1 MRDFK
6 QQFQTYSDELK
17 STRCPYSDAELDKEI
32 RSVVWR
38 ISPSKETI
46 VSTHKRKLWPS
57 AVAAAIIAII
67 IIPTIIHTNKSN
79 TAGEIASL
87 KVGDEHIYFA
97 CNNGCTPEGIL
108 QNFKALI
115 Q

>member
-32 RSVVWR
+32 RSVVWDITPNETTS
-38 ISPSKETI
+38 IST
-46 VSTHKRKLWPS
+46 KRRLWP
-57 AVAAAIIAII
+57 VAAAIVAAII
-67 IIPTIIHTNKSN
+67 IPFGIYTSKRSMPS
-79 TAGEIASL
+79 EIAL
-87 KVGDEHIYFA
+87 VEVDGQHVYFA
-97 CNNGCTPEGIL
+97 CNNGCSPEGTL
-108 QNFKALI
+108 QNFKDLI

>member
-6 QQFQTYSDELK
+6 QQFQAYCDELK
-17 STRCPYSDAELDKEI
+17 NTRCPYSEAELDKEI

-38 ISPSKETI
+38 INQSKETI
-46 VSTHKRKLWPS
+46 STHKRRLWPS
-57 AVAAAIIAII
+57 AVAATFIAII
-67 IIPTIIHTNKSN
+67 IPIVLYTNNSI
-79 TAGEIASL
+79 TPREIASV

-97 CNNGCTPEGIL
+97 CNNGCSPEGTL

>member
-17 STRCPYSDAELDKEI
+17 SIRCPYSEAELDKEI

-38 ISPSKETI
+38 INPSKETI
-46 VSTHKRKLWPS
+46 PAHKRRLWPS

-67 IIPTIIHTNKSN
+67 IIPTVIFIGKSN
-79 TAGEIASL
+79 TAGEIASI
-87 KVGDEHIYFA
+87 KVGDEHIDFA
-97 CNNGCTPEGIL
+97 CNNG
-108 QNFKALI
+108 
-115 Q
+115 

>member
-32 RSVVWR
+32 RSVVL
-38 ISPSKETI
+38 PT
-46 VSTHKRKLWPS
+46 KRRLWP
-57 AVAAAIIAII
+57 VAAAIVAAII
-67 IIPTIIHTNKSN
+67 IPFGIYTSKRSMPS
-79 TAGEIASL
+79 EIAL
-87 KVGDEHIYFA
+87 VEVDGQHVYFA
-97 CNNGCTPEGIL
+97 CNNGCSPEGTL

>member
-6 QQFQTYSDELK
+6 QQFQAYCDELK
-17 STRCPYSDAELDKEI
+17 NTRCPYSEAELDKEI

-38 ISPSKETI
+38 INPSKETI
-46 VSTHKRKLWPS
+46 PAHKRRLWPS

-67 IIPTIIHTNKSN
+67 IIPTVIFIGKSN

>member
-6 QQFQTYSDELK
+6 LQFQTYSDELK
-17 STRCPYSDAELDKEI
+17 SIRCPYSEAELDKEI

-38 ISPSKETI
+38 INPSKETI
-46 VSTHKRKLWPS
+46 LAHKRRLWPS

-67 IIPTIIHTNKSN
+67 IIPMVIFIGKSN

-97 CNNGCTPEGIL
+97 CNNGCTPEETL

>member
-1 MRDFK
+1 MQDFK
-6 QQFQTYSDELK
+6 QQLKAYSDEMK
-17 STRCPYSDAELDKEI
+17 NTRCPYSDAELDKEI

-38 ISPSKETI
+38 INPSKETI
-46 VSTHKRKLWPS
+46 PAHKRRLWPS

-67 IIPTIIHTNKSN
+67 IIPTVIFIGKSN

-97 CNNGCTPEGIL
+97 CNNGCTPEGTL

>member
-17 STRCPYSDAELDKEI
+17 SIRCPYSEAELDKEI

-38 ISPSKETI
+38 TEPSEEI
-46 VSTHKRKLWPS
+46 IPAHKRRLWPS

-67 IIPTIIHTNKSN
+67 IIPTVIFIGKSN

>member
-17 STRCPYSDAELDKEI
+17 STRCPYSEAELDKEI

-38 ISPSKETI
+38 INPSKETI
-46 VSTHKRKLWPS
+46 PAHKRRLWPS

-67 IIPTIIHTNKSN
+67 IIPTVIFIGKSN
-79 TAGEIASL
+79 TAGEIVSV
-87 KVGDEHIYFA
+87 KVGDKNIYFA
-97 CNNGCTPEGIL
+97 CNNGCSPEETL
-108 QNFKALI
+108 QNLKALI

>member
-32 RSVVWR
+32 RSVVWN
-38 ISPSKETI
+38 ITPNETTSI
-46 VSTHKRKLWPS
+46 PTKRRLWP
-57 AVAAAIIAII
+57 VAAAIVAAII
-67 IIPTIIHTNKSN
+67 IPFGIYPSKRSKPS
-79 TAGEIASL
+79 EIAL
-87 KVGDEHIYFA
+87 VEVDGQHVYFA
-97 CNNGCTPEGIL
+97 CNNGCSPEGTL

>member
-6 QQFQTYSDELK
+6 QQFQTYSDEMRN
-17 STRCPYSDAELDKEI
+17 TRCPYSEAELDKEI

-38 ISPSKETI
+38 INPSKETI
-46 VSTHKRKLWPS
+46 PAHKRRLWPS

-67 IIPTIIHTNKSN
+67 IIPTVIFIGKSN